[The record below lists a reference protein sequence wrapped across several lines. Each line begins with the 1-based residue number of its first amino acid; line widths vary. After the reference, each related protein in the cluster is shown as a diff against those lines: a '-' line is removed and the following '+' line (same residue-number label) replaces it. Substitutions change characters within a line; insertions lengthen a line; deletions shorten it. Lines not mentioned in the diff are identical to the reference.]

1 MVDADPLDFGLSSDL
16 VLRLSMPGNDRLQ
29 ARRVVPDDADGG
41 VMYCVSAVYRT
52 PNDRFDVE
60 YYTKK
65 HVPWFVGLFGEHC
78 KRWEVTVPADIPG
91 RPPAPFVAAIYMWID
106 SPEAFAQVVAEHR
119 DEIYADLPNYSASP
133 PETALA
139 ELVAEG

>member
-1 MVDADPLDFGLSSDL
+1 
-16 VLRLSMPGNDRLQ
+16 
-29 ARRVVPDDADGG
+29 
-41 VMYCVSAVYRT
+41 
-52 PNDRFDVE
+52 
-60 YYTKK
+60 
-65 HVPWFVGLFGEHC
+65 
-78 KRWEVTVPADIPG
+78 
-91 RPPAPFVAAIYMWID
+91 MWID